1 MLAGVCAVAGNLCG
15 VASLRTRE
23 YGVRAADL
31 DAQRAA
37 LIEFAAE
44 MYRPLVRCDQRA
56 KGEQYV
62 RGLLLEG
69 RRKSIQPMAARLPDG
84 DEEGLQQFI
93 TDSPWED
100 EPVRRRL
107 AWRMTGE
114 IEPEG
119 WIVDDTG
126 LPKDGRFSPGVAH
139 QYCGALG
146 KTANCQVLVSVN
158 AACDQ
163 ASCPLGWRLF
173 LPKSWDEDAQRRRR
187 ARIPDEVRHV
197 PKWQLALEI
206 IDQLLEW
213 GLKRRVV
220 QADGGYGD
228 TTAFRVGLEEREL
241 EYVVQV
247 KGVTSAQPGDAVPV
261 TPEYQGR
268 GRPPRPRYTEKP
280 VSLRDLVLAAGR
292 EQALGVG
299 WREGDRGP
307 LSSQFIALRVRPAND
322 AQCDDYGVLP
332 ERWLLA
338 EWPAGKDEPVKYW
351 LSNLPA
357 DTPIV
362 TLVHLAKLRWRVE
375 HDYRELKQCL
385 GLDHYEGRTF
395 CGLHHHLTCVT
406 VAHAFLTC
414 CRLAR
419 GDPNT
424 ARPQTAAA

>member
-1 MLAGVCAVAGNLCG
+1 MATIRV
-15 VASLRTRE
+15 RE
-23 YGVRAADL
+23 SGVRAADL
-31 DAQRAA
+31 EAQRAA

-44 MYRPLVRCDQRA
+44 MYRPLVRGDQRA

-69 RRKSIQPMAARLPDG
+69 RRKSIQPMAARLADG
-84 DEEGLQQFI
+84 DEEGLQNFI
-93 TDSPWED
+93 TDSPWDD

-107 AWRMTGE
+107 ARRMTAE

-158 AACDQ
+158 AASDL
-163 ASCPLGWRLF
+163 ASCPLQWRLF
-173 LPKSWDEDAQRRRR
+173 VPKSWDQDDERRRR

-213 GLKRRVV
+213 GLERRVV
-220 QADGGYGD
+220 QADGGYGE

-241 EYVVQV
+241 EYAVQV
-247 KGVTSAQPGDAVPV
+247 KGSQTSAQPPDAVPV
-261 TPEYQGR
+261 APAYQGR
-268 GRPPRPRYTEKP
+268 GRPPVARYPEKP
-280 VSLRDLVLAAGR
+280 SCLRDLVMSAGR
-292 EQALGVG
+292 EQVRTVS

-307 LSSQFIALRVRPAND
+307 LASQFIALRVRPAND
-322 AQCDDYGVLP
+322 AQRDQDGVLP
-332 ERWLLA
+332 ERWMLA
-338 EWPAGKDEPVKYW
+338 EWPEDKDEPIKYW
-351 LSNLPA
+351 LSNLPPE
-357 DTPIV
+357 TPLV
-362 TLVHLAKLRWRVE
+362 TLVRLAKLRWRVE

-406 VAHAFLTC
+406 IAHAFLTC
-414 CRLAR
+414 CRLTR
-419 GDPNT
+419 GDPT
-424 ARPQTAAA
+424 AARPQPAAA

>member
-1 MLAGVCAVAGNLCG
+1 MRGRESGVG
-15 VASLRTRE
+15 
-23 YGVRAADL
+23 AADL
-31 DAQRAA
+31 EAQRAA

-84 DEEGLQQFI
+84 DEEGLQHFI
-93 TDSPWED
+93 CDSAWAD

-107 AWRMTGE
+107 ARRMTAE

-158 AACDQ
+158 AASDR
-163 ASCPLGWRLF
+163 ASCPLEWRLF
-173 LPKSWDEDAQRRRR
+173 LPRSWDHDDERRRR
-187 ARIPDEVRHV
+187 ARIPEQLRHV
-197 PKWQLALEI
+197 AKWQLALEI

-213 GLKRRVV
+213 GLQRRVV

-228 TTAFRVGLEEREL
+228 ITAFRVGLEEREL

-247 KGVTSAQPGDAVPV
+247 KGSQTSAQPADAVPV
-261 TPEYQGR
+261 APAYRGR
-268 GRPPRPRYTEKP
+268 GRPPVARYPDKP
-280 VSLRDLVLAAGR
+280 SSLRDLVLAAGR
-292 EQALGVG
+292 GQVRTVG

-322 AQCDDYGVLP
+322 AQRDADGVLP

-338 EWPAGKDEPVKYW
+338 EWPEAKDEPVKYW
-351 LSNLPA
+351 LSNLAP
-357 DTPIV
+357 DTPMV
-362 TLVHLAKLRWRVE
+362 TLVRLAKLRWRVE

-385 GLDHYEGRTF
+385 GLDHYEGRTYG
-395 CGLHHHLTCVT
+395 GLHHHLTCVT

-414 CRLAR
+414 CRLTR
-419 GDPNT
+419 GDPDA

>member
-1 MLAGVCAVAGNLCG
+1 M
-15 VASLRTRE
+15 ASIRTRE
-23 YGVRAADL
+23 YGVRAVDL
-31 DAQRAA
+31 EAQRAA

-84 DEEGLQQFI
+84 DEQGLQQFI
-93 TDSPWED
+93 TDSPWD
-100 EPVRRRL
+100 DVPVRRRL
-107 AWRMTGE
+107 ARRMSRE

-158 AACDQ
+158 AATDR

-173 LPKSWDEDAQRRRR
+173 LPKSWDEDEERRLR
-187 ARIPDEVRHV
+187 ARIPEEMRHA

-213 GLKRRVV
+213 GLQRRVV

-228 TTAFRVGLEEREL
+228 ITAFRIGLEEREL

-247 KGVTSAQPGDAVPV
+247 KGMTSAQPGDAVPV
-261 TPEYQGR
+261 APEYQGR
-268 GRPPRPRYTEKP
+268 GRPPVPRYPEKP
-280 VSLRDLVLAAGR
+280 ASLRDLALCAGR
-292 EQALGVG
+292 EQTRTVV

-322 AQCDDYGVLP
+322 AQREDDGVLP

-338 EWPAGKDEPVKYW
+338 EWPTEKDEPVKYW

-357 DTPIV
+357 ETPIV
-362 TLVHLAKLRWRVE
+362 TLVRLAKLRWRVE

-395 CGLHHHLTCVT
+395 RGLHHHLTCVT

-414 CRLAR
+414 SRLAR
-419 GDPNT
+419 GDPHA
-424 ARPQTAAA
+424 ARPQLAAA

>member
-1 MLAGVCAVAGNLCG
+1 M
-15 VASLRTRE
+15 ASLSTRE
-23 YGVRAADL
+23 TGVRAADL

-44 MYRPLVRCDQRA
+44 MYRPLARCDQRA

-69 RRKSIQPMAARLPDG
+69 RRKSIQPMAARLADG
-84 DEEGLQQFI
+84 DEEGLQNFI
-93 TDSPWED
+93 CDSPWKD

-107 AWRMTGE
+107 AVRMTAE
-114 IEPEG
+114 IEPDG

-126 LPKDGRFSPGVAH
+126 LPKDGRMSPGVAH

-158 AACDQ
+158 AASDR

-173 LPKSWDEDAQRRRR
+173 IPESWDQDEVRRTR
-187 ARIPDEVRHV
+187 ARIPAEVRHV
-197 PKWQLALEI
+197 AKWRLALEI
-206 IDQLLEW
+206 IDQLIAW
-213 GLKRRVV
+213 GLPRRVV

-228 TTAFRVGLEEREL
+228 ITGFRTGLEDRDL

-247 KGVTSAQPGDAVPV
+247 KGVTSVQPADAVPV
-261 TPEYQGR
+261 APGYRGL
-268 GRPPRPRYTEKP
+268 GRPPVPRYPAKP
-280 VSLRDLVLAAGR
+280 TSLKALVLATGP
-292 EQALGVG
+292 EHVHTVG

-307 LSSQFIALRVRPAND
+307 LSGQFIALRVRPAND
-322 AQCDDYGVLP
+322 AQRQDDGVLP

-338 EWPAGKDEPVKYW
+338 EWPEGKDEPVKYW
-351 LSNLPA
+351 LSNLPP
-357 DTPIV
+357 DTPIA
-362 TLVHLAKLRWRVE
+362 TLVALAKLRWRVE

-385 GLDHYEGRTF
+385 GLDHYEGRTL

-414 CRLAR
+414 CRLTR
-419 GDPNT
+419 GDPRT
-424 ARPQTAAA
+424 VRPQTAAA

>member
-1 MLAGVCAVAGNLCG
+1 MATIRV
-15 VASLRTRE
+15 RE
-23 YGVRAADL
+23 FGVRAAEL
-31 DAQRAA
+31 EAQRAA

-84 DEEGLQQFI
+84 DEEGLQNFI
-93 TDSPWED
+93 CDSPWKD

-107 AWRMTGE
+107 AVRMTAE
-114 IEPEG
+114 IEPKG

-158 AACDQ
+158 AASDR

-173 LPKSWDEDAQRRRR
+173 IPKSWDQDEERRVR
-187 ARIPDEVRHV
+187 ARIPEEVRHV

-206 IDQLLEW
+206 IDQLIGW
-213 GLKRRVV
+213 GLPRRVV

-228 TTAFRVGLEEREL
+228 TTAFRVGLEERDL

-247 KGVTSAQPGDAVPV
+247 KGGQTSAQPADAVPV
-261 TPEYQGR
+261 TPAYHGR
-268 GRPPRPRYTEKP
+268 GRPPVPRYPEKP
-280 VSLRDLVLAAGR
+280 SSLRELVLAAGR
-292 EQALGVG
+292 DQVRTIG

-307 LSSQFIALRVRPAND
+307 LSSQFTAMRVRPAND
-322 AQCDDYGVLP
+322 AQRDDDGVLP

-338 EWPAGKDEPVKYW
+338 EWPTEKDEPVKYW
-351 LSNLPA
+351 LSNLPPE
-357 DTPIV
+357 TPIV
-362 TLVHLAKLRWRVE
+362 TLVRLAKLRWRIE
-375 HDYRELKQCL
+375 HDYRELKQCV

-395 CGLHHHLTCVT
+395 RGLQHHLTSVT

-414 CRLAR
+414 CRLTR
-419 GDPNT
+419 GDPID

>member
-1 MLAGVCAVAGNLCG
+1 MARVRV
-15 VASLRTRE
+15 RE
-23 YGVRAADL
+23 FGVRAADL
-31 DAQRAA
+31 EAQRAA

-84 DEEGLQQFI
+84 DEQGLQQFI
-93 TDSPWED
+93 TDSPWRD

-107 AWRMTGE
+107 AARMTGV
-114 IEPEG
+114 IERVG

-158 AACDQ
+158 AATDR
-163 ASCPLGWRLF
+163 ASCPLGWWLF
-173 LPKSWDEDAQRRRR
+173 LPECWDEDEERRRR
-187 ARIPDEVRHV
+187 ARIPEQVRHV
-197 PKWQLALEI
+197 PKWQLALGILDELI
-206 IDQLLEW
+206 GW
-213 GLKRRVV
+213 GLERRVV

-228 TTAFRVGLEEREL
+228 ITAFRVGLEDREL

-247 KGVTSAQPGDAVPV
+247 KGVTSAQPADAVPV
-261 TPEYQGR
+261 APVYQGR
-268 GRPPRPRYTEKP
+268 GRPPTARYPEKP
-280 VSLRDLVLAAGR
+280 SSLKDLVLAVGR
-292 EQALGVG
+292 EHVHTVG
-299 WREGDRGP
+299 WREGDRGA
-307 LSSQFIALRVRPAND
+307 LASQFLAIRVRPAND
-322 AQCDDYGVLP
+322 AQRDEDGVLG

-338 EWPAGKDEPVKYW
+338 EWPEDKHEPIKYW

-357 DTPIV
+357 DTPL
-362 TLVHLAKLRWRVE
+362 TRLVHLAKLRWRVE

-395 CGLHHHLTCVT
+395 RGLHHHLTSVT

-419 GDPNT
+419 GDPDT
-424 ARPQTAAA
+424 VRPQLAAA

>member
-1 MLAGVCAVAGNLCG
+1 VALRAGKHGVKAAELA
-15 VASLRTRE
+15 E
-23 YGVRAADL
+23 
-31 DAQRAA
+31 QRAA
-37 LIEFAAE
+37 LIEFAE
-44 MYRPLVRCDQRA
+44 QMYAPLVRCDRRA

-84 DEEGLQQFI
+84 DEEGLQHFI
-93 TDSPWED
+93 CDSPWDD

-107 AWRMTGE
+107 ARRMTAE

-119 WIVDDTG
+119 WVVDDTG
-126 LPKDGRFSPGVAH
+126 LPKDGRFSPGVAR

-146 KTANCQVLVSVN
+146 KTANCQVIVSVS
-158 AACDQ
+158 AVTDR
-163 ASCPLGWRLF
+163 ASCPLDWRLF
-173 LPKSWDEDAQRRRR
+173 LPEEWDADQERRER
-187 ARIPDEVRHV
+187 AKIPEEVRHRE
-197 PKWQLALEI
+197 KWRLALDI
-206 IDQLLEW
+206 IDELLQW
-213 GLKRRVV
+213 GLERRVV

-228 TTAFRVGLEEREL
+228 ITAFRVGLKERDL

-247 KGVTSAQPGDAVPV
+247 KGTTSAHPADAVAV
-261 TPEYQGR
+261 TPVYQGR
-268 GRPPRPRYTEKP
+268 GRPPKPRYPDKP
-280 VSLRDLVLAAGR
+280 ASLRALALAAGPDAA
-292 EQALGVG
+292 QPVT

-307 LSSQFIALRVRPAND
+307 LTSRFVALRVRPAND
-322 AQCDDYGVLP
+322 AQRHDDGALP

-357 DTPIV
+357 DTP
-362 TLVHLAKLRWRVE
+362 LVRLVALAKIRWRIE

-385 GLDHYEGRTF
+385 GLDHYEGRSYR
-395 CGLHHHLTCVT
+395 GLHHHLTCVT

-414 CRLAR
+414 CRLTR
-419 GDPNT
+419 GDPHT

>member
-1 MLAGVCAVAGNLCG
+1 MA
-15 VASLRTRE
+15 RIQIRE
-23 YGVRAADL
+23 YGVRAGDL
-31 DAQRAA
+31 EAQRAA

-69 RRKSIQPMAARLPDG
+69 RRKSIQPMAARLPGG
-84 DEEGLQQFI
+84 DEQGLQQFI

-107 AWRMTGE
+107 ARRMTAE

-158 AACDQ
+158 AASDR
-163 ASCPLGWRLF
+163 ASCPLQWRLF
-173 LPKSWDEDAQRRRR
+173 LPASWDEDVERRRR
-187 ARIPDEVRHV
+187 ARIPEEVRHV
-197 PKWQLALEI
+197 PKWQLALGI

-213 GLKRRVV
+213 GLPRRVV

-228 TTAFRVGLEEREL
+228 ITAFRTGLEEREL

-247 KGVTSAQPGDAVPV
+247 KGVTSAQPADAVPV
-261 TPEYQGR
+261 ASEYQGR
-268 GRPPRPRYTEKP
+268 GRPPVPRYPEKP
-280 VSLRDLVLAAGR
+280 VSLKDLVLAAGR
-292 EQALGVG
+292 RQVRTVG

-322 AQCDDYGVLP
+322 AQGDEDGVLP

-338 EWPAGKDEPVKYW
+338 EWPADKDEPVKYW
-351 LSNLPA
+351 LSNLP
-357 DTPIV
+357 DQTPIV
-362 TLVHLAKLRWRVE
+362 TLVRLAKLRWRVE

-395 CGLHHHLTCVT
+395 GGLHHHLTCVT

-414 CRLAR
+414 CRLTR
-419 GDPNT
+419 GDPHDS
-424 ARPQTAAA
+424 RPQTAAA

>member
-1 MLAGVCAVAGNLCG
+1 VALRAGKHG
-15 VASLRTRE
+15 VK
-23 YGVRAADL
+23 AADL
-31 DAQRAA
+31 AEQRAA

-44 MYRPLVRCDQRA
+44 MYGPLVRCDQRA

-84 DEEGLQQFI
+84 DEQGLQQFI
-93 TDSPWED
+93 TDSPWDD
-100 EPVRRRL
+100 ESVRRRL
-107 AWRMTGE
+107 ARRMTVE
-114 IEPEG
+114 IDPEG
-119 WIVDDTG
+119 WVIDDTG
-126 LPKDGRFSPGVAH
+126 LPKDGRFSPGVAR

-158 AACDQ
+158 AVTDR

-173 LPKSWDEDAQRRRR
+173 VPEEWDADAERRTR
-187 ARIPDEVRHV
+187 ARVPEEVRHRE
-197 PKWQLALEI
+197 KWRLALDI
-206 IDQLLEW
+206 IDLLLAW
-213 GLKRRVV
+213 GLERKVV

-228 TTAFRVGLEEREL
+228 ITAFRVGLEDRDL
-241 EYVVQV
+241 QYVVQV
-247 KGVTSAQPGDAVPV
+247 KGQTSAHPADAAPI
-261 TPEYQGR
+261 TPPYSGR
-268 GRPPRPRYTEKP
+268 GRPPKPRYPDKP
-280 VSLRDLVLAAGR
+280 TSLRALVLAAGP
-292 EQALGVG
+292 QAAQTVS
-299 WREGDRGP
+299 WREGDRGA
-307 LSSQFIALRVRPAND
+307 LTSRFVALRVRPAND
-322 AQCDDYGVLP
+322 AHRQDDGTLP

-338 EWPAGKDEPVKYW
+338 EWPTGKDEPVKYW

-357 DTPIV
+357 DTPLKR
-362 TLVHLAKLRWRVE
+362 LVHLAKLRWRVE

-419 GDPNT
+419 GDPDT

>member
-1 MLAGVCAVAGNLCG
+1 MARIRV
-15 VASLRTRE
+15 RE
-23 YGVRAADL
+23 SGVRPAEL
-31 DAQRAA
+31 EAQRAA

-84 DEEGLQQFI
+84 DGEGLQNFI
-93 TDSPWED
+93 TDSPWD
-100 EPVRRRL
+100 DVPVRRRL
-107 AWRMTGE
+107 ARRMTAE

-158 AACDQ
+158 AASDR

-173 LPKSWDEDAQRRRR
+173 VPKSWDQDEQRRRR
-187 ARIPDEVRHV
+187 ARIPEEVRHV
-197 PKWQLALEI
+197 PKWQLALQI
-206 IDQLLEW
+206 IDQLIGW
-213 GLKRRVV
+213 GLPRRVV

-228 TTAFRVGLEEREL
+228 ITAFRTGLEEREL

-247 KGVTSAQPGDAVPV
+247 KGVTSAQPADAVPLAS
-261 TPEYQGR
+261 EYRGR
-268 GRPPRPRYTEKP
+268 GRPPVPRYPEKP
-280 VSLRDLVLAAGR
+280 SSLRELVLAAGR
-292 EQALGVG
+292 EQVRTVG

-307 LSSQFIALRVRPAND
+307 MASQFIALRVRPAND
-322 AQCDDYGVLP
+322 AQRDEDGVLP

-338 EWPAGKDEPVKYW
+338 EWPEGKDEPVKYW
-351 LSNLPA
+351 LSNLPTQ
-357 DTPIV
+357 TPIV
-362 TLVHLAKLRWRVE
+362 TLVRLAKLRWRVE

-395 CGLHHHLTCVT
+395 GGLHHHLTCVT

-414 CRLAR
+414 CRLTR
-419 GDPNT
+419 GDPDA
-424 ARPQTAAA
+424 ARPQPAAA

>member
-1 MLAGVCAVAGNLCG
+1 M
-15 VASLRTRE
+15 RE
-23 YGVRAADL
+23 YGVRATDL

-69 RRKSIQPMAARLPDG
+69 RRKSIQPMAARLADG
-84 DEEGLQQFI
+84 DEEGLQHFI
-93 TDSPWED
+93 TDSPWDD

-107 AWRMTGE
+107 ARRMTAE
-114 IEPEG
+114 IEPDG

-126 LPKDGRFSPGVAH
+126 LPKDGRCSPGVAH

-158 AACDQ
+158 AASDR
-163 ASCPLGWRLF
+163 ASCPLQWRLF
-173 LPKSWDEDAQRRRR
+173 LPQSWDHDEQRRCR
-187 ARIPDEVRHV
+187 ARIPGAVRHRA
-197 PKWQLALEI
+197 KWQLALDI
-206 IDQLLEW
+206 IDELIEW
-213 GLKRRVV
+213 GLQRRVV

-228 TTAFRVGLEEREL
+228 ITAFRTGLDQREL

-247 KGVTSAQPGDAVPV
+247 KSVTSAQPADAVPV
-261 TPEYQGR
+261 APAYQGR
-268 GRPPRPRYTEKP
+268 GRPPVSRYPDKP
-280 VSLRDLVLAAGR
+280 VSLKDLVLAAGR
-292 EQALGVG
+292 QQLRTVG

-307 LSSQFIALRVRPAND
+307 LASQFIALRVRPAND
-322 AQCDDYGVLP
+322 AQRDHDGILAQ
-332 ERWLLA
+332 RWLLA
-338 EWPAGKDEPVKYW
+338 EWPEGNEQPVKYW
-351 LSNLPA
+351 LSNLPEQ
-357 DTPIV
+357 TSIV
-362 TLVHLAKLRWRVE
+362 TLVRLAKLRWRVE

-419 GDPNT
+419 GDPHAT
-424 ARPQTAAA
+424 RPHTAAA

>member
-1 MLAGVCAVAGNLCG
+1 MSAIK
-15 VASLRTRE
+15 TRE
-23 YGVRAADL
+23 FGVRAADL
-31 DAQRAA
+31 EAQRAA

-44 MYRPLVRCDQRA
+44 MYRPLVRRDQRA

-84 DEEGLQQFI
+84 DEEGLQNFI
-93 TDSPWED
+93 TDSPWD
-100 EPVRRRL
+100 DGPVRRRL
-107 AWRMTGE
+107 AVRMTAE

-119 WIVDDTG
+119 WIVDDTA
-126 LPKDGRFSPGVAH
+126 LPKDGRMSPGVAH

-146 KTANCQVLVSVN
+146 KTANCQSLVSVN
-158 AACDQ
+158 AASDR

-173 LPKSWDEDAQRRRR
+173 LPKGWDEDEDRRRR
-187 ARIPDEVRHV
+187 ARIPEEIRHV

-206 IDQLLEW
+206 IDQLMQW
-213 GLKRRVV
+213 GLARRVV

-228 TTAFRVGLEEREL
+228 ITRFRTGLEDREL

-247 KGVTSAQPGDAVPV
+247 KGVTSAQTPDAVPV
-261 TPEYQGR
+261 APDYQGR
-268 GRPPRPRYTEKP
+268 GRPPVARYPEKP
-280 VSLRDLVLAAGR
+280 SSVRELVLAAGR
-292 EQALGVG
+292 DQVRTIG

-307 LSSQFIALRVRPAND
+307 LASQFIAVRVRPAND
-322 AQCDDYGVLP
+322 AQRQDDGELP

-338 EWPAGKDEPVKYW
+338 EWPEHKDEPVKYW

-357 DTPIV
+357 QTPIA
-362 TLVHLAKLRWRVE
+362 TLVRLAKLRWRVE

-414 CRLAR
+414 HRLAR
-419 GDPNT
+419 GNPDT

>member
-1 MLAGVCAVAGNLCG
+1 MARIRV
-15 VASLRTRE
+15 RE
-23 YGVRAADL
+23 HGVRAGDL
-31 DAQRAA
+31 EAQRTA
-37 LIEFAAE
+37 LIEFAAV

-84 DEEGLQQFI
+84 DEEGLQNFI
-93 TDSPWED
+93 TDSPWDD

-107 AWRMTGE
+107 ARRMTAE

-158 AACDQ
+158 AASDR
-163 ASCPLGWRLF
+163 ASCPLQWRLF
-173 LPKSWDEDAQRRRR
+173 LPKSWDQDEQRRRR
-187 ARIPDEVRHV
+187 ARIPEEVRHV
-197 PKWQLALEI
+197 PKWQLALDI
-206 IDQLLEW
+206 LDQLLGW
-213 GLKRRVV
+213 GLPRRVV

-228 TTAFRVGLEEREL
+228 ITAFRTGLEERDL

-247 KGVTSAQPGDAVPV
+247 KGVTSAQPADASPV
-261 TPEYQGR
+261 APAYQGR
-268 GRPPRPRYTEKP
+268 GRPPGPRYPEKP
-280 VSLRDLVLAAGR
+280 SSLRELVMTAGR
-292 EQALGVG
+292 EQVRTVG

-307 LSSQFIALRVRPAND
+307 LASQFIALRVRPAND
-322 AQCDDYGVLP
+322 AQRDEDGVLP

-351 LSNLPA
+351 LSNLPTE
-357 DTPIV
+357 TPIV
-362 TLVHLAKLRWRVE
+362 TLVRLAKLRWRVE

-414 CRLAR
+414 CRLTR
-419 GDPNT
+419 GDPDT
-424 ARPQTAAA
+424 GPPQTAAA

>member
-1 MLAGVCAVAGNLCG
+1 LSG
-15 VASLRTRE
+15 VASVPVRE

-31 DAQRAA
+31 EAQRAA

-84 DEEGLQQFI
+84 DEQGLQQFI
-93 TDSPWED
+93 TDSPWDD

-107 AWRMTGE
+107 ARRMSAE

-158 AACDQ
+158 AASDR

-173 LPKSWDEDAQRRRR
+173 IPESWDQDEERRER
-187 ARIPDEVRHV
+187 ARIPEEVRHV
-197 PKWQLALEI
+197 PKWQLALDVL
-206 IDQLLEW
+206 DQLLEW
-213 GLKRRVV
+213 KLERRVV

-228 TTAFRVGLEEREL
+228 ITAFRVGLEEREL
-241 EYVVQV
+241 QYVVQV
-247 KGVTSAQPGDAVPV
+247 KGVTSAQPADAVPV
-261 TPEYQGR
+261 APAYQGR
-268 GRPPRPRYTEKP
+268 GRPPVPRYPEKP
-280 VSLRDLVLAAGR
+280 VSLKQLVLAAGR
-292 EQALGVG
+292 ERVRTVG
-299 WREGDRGP
+299 WRQGDRGP

-322 AQCDDYGVLP
+322 AQRDDDGVLP

-338 EWPAGKDEPVKYW
+338 EWPANKAEPVKYW

-362 TLVHLAKLRWRVE
+362 TLVALAKLRWRVE

-395 CGLHHHLTCVT
+395 RGLHHHLTSVT

-414 CRLAR
+414 CRLPR
-419 GDPNT
+419 GDPAT
-424 ARPQTAAA
+424 ARPQPAAA

>member
-1 MLAGVCAVAGNLCG
+1 MA
-15 VASLRTRE
+15 RMQTRE
-23 YGVRAADL
+23 HGVRAADL
-31 DAQRAA
+31 EAQRAA
-37 LIEFAAE
+37 LIEFAAR

-84 DEEGLQQFI
+84 DEQGLQQFI
-93 TDSPWED
+93 TDSPWDD

-107 AWRMTGE
+107 ARRMSAE

-126 LPKDGRFSPGVAH
+126 VPKDGRFSPGVAH

-158 AACDQ
+158 AGSDR
-163 ASCPLGWRLF
+163 ASCPLDWRLF
-173 LPKSWDEDAQRRRR
+173 IPESWDQDEERRAR

-206 IDQLLEW
+206 IEQLIDW
-213 GLKRRVV
+213 GLERRVV

-228 TTAFRVGLEEREL
+228 ITTFRVGLEEREL

-247 KGVTSAQPGDAVPV
+247 KGVTSARPGDAVPV
-261 TPEYQGR
+261 APGYQGR
-268 GRPPRPRYTEKP
+268 GRPPVPRYPDKP
-280 VSLRDLVLAAGR
+280 VSLKQLVLAAGR
-292 EQALGVG
+292 EPVHTVG

-307 LSSQFIALRVRPAND
+307 LSSQFVALRVRPAND
-322 AQCDDYGVLP
+322 AQRDQDGVLP

-338 EWPAGKDEPVKYW
+338 EWPESKDEPVKYW

-362 TLVHLAKLRWRVE
+362 TLVALAKLRWRVE

-395 CGLHHHLTCVT
+395 RGLHHHLTSVT

-414 CRLAR
+414 CRLTR
-419 GDPNT
+419 GDPST